1 MAQCYKCG
9 KQEVSEEY
17 ARCEP
22 CEISHKELC
31 KELDARPKVI
41 EKKVK
46 EELMAIREVK
56 QGINVTT
63 FIDRNDAANMG
74 IEFRLNA

>member
-1 MAQCYKCG
+1 MAKCYKCG

-31 KELDARPKVI
+31 KELDARPKQHI
-41 EKKVK
+41 KPIK
-46 EELMAIREVK
+46 EELMAIKEVK

-63 FIDRNDAANMG
+63 FIDRNDAANMN
-74 IEFRLNA
+74 IPFVPTA